1 MPTTV
6 QCPIFGCKY
15 AATHD
20 SDAVVAALITA
31 HSVSHSSQAST
42 KKETRDDAGYETVL
56 PHGTVEVLNL
66 NVDIAPEDQ
75 QIIYTTE
82 AGNQVTIVGQ
92 VEPPSSGNQDSG
104 LSWTVASSPGNQDS
118 RLSWTQEPVVLNQ
131 PGNQF
136 PSQTCLDP
144 SISQWPGQF
153 MFDVAFTQ
161 LSLNTKNKSWQYSKR
176 LKKLFIG
183 MNKLVQT
190 EFCVGASLPE
200 GMYIRALP
208 IYAVSSHVRNPV
220 IRCPNHALT
229 NDPTNQNFPFPQHL
243 IRVQDDNAIYEKDVE
258 SERLSVVFPV
268 GAHDQ
273 GTDKCFRMVKFMCL
287 GSDVGGIN
295 RKPLKVIFSL
305 EAWHGVVVGRK
316 VVDVKICSSPKRDM
330 QQELDK
336 LDRQEEEAKSVAR
349 RLAENVSTSHI
360 IMGPPPTK
368 KEVKKGE
375 EIIMVPVA
383 LEDFQKI
390 NEMAEAVMIQRQPEN
405 AVQIREM
412 RRQKLTEHNQE
423 LIHSLDKRK
432 KP

>member
-1 MPTTV
+1 
-6 QCPIFGCKY
+6 
-15 AATHD
+15 
-20 SDAVVAALITA
+20 
-31 HSVSHSSQAST
+31 
-42 KKETRDDAGYETVL
+42 
-56 PHGTVEVLNL
+56 
-66 NVDIAPEDQ
+66 
-75 QIIYTTE
+75 
-82 AGNQVTIVGQ
+82 
-92 VEPPSSGNQDSG
+92 
-104 LSWTVASSPGNQDS
+104 
-118 RLSWTQEPVVLNQ
+118 
-131 PGNQF
+131 
-136 PSQTCLDP
+136 
-144 SISQWPGQF
+144 
-153 MFDVAFTQ
+153 
-161 LSLNTKNKSWQYSKR
+161 
-176 LKKLFIG
+176 
-183 MNKLVQT
+183 
-190 EFCVGASLPE
+190 
-200 GMYIRALP
+200 
-208 IYAVSSHVRNPV
+208 
-220 IRCPNHALT
+220 
-229 NDPTNQNFPFPQHL
+229 
-243 IRVQDDNAIYEKDVE
+243 
-258 SERLSVVFPV
+258 VVFPV

-305 EAWHGVVVGRK
+305 EALHGVVVGRK

-390 NEMAEAVMIQRQPEN
+390 NEMAEAVIIQRQPEN
-405 AVQIREM
+405 VVQIREM

-432 KP
+432 KS